1 MNGFSVGTSVSSM
14 AELLELFRYSYETV
28 EDSSVVQLTDW
39 RFDAEVYSSVELA
52 KIGSVLEFEYPANE
66 SVMRFGSLVIPV
78 VSPLVCSKEV
88 PKLKSEAEELM
99 AGCVEEGAASSAVN
113 SRVDLM

>member
-52 KIGSVLEFEYPANE
+52 KVGSVVFKYPVNE
-66 SVMRFGSLVIPV
+66 SVMRFCSLVIPV
-78 VSPLVCSKEV
+78 VSPLVCSV
-88 PKLKSEAEELM
+88 GAPTLKSKAEELM
-99 AGCVEEGAASSAVN
+99 AGCVEEGVASSTVN
-113 SRVDLM
+113 SRGGLM